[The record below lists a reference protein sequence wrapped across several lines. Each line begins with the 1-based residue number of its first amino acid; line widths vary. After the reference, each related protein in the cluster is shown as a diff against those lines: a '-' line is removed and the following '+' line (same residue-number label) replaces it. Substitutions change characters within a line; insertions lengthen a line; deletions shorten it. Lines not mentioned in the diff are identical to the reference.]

1 MQAFPIMC
9 QTVNTLVFATTHFSI
24 MVQKLPPTV
33 PEPVRGVCVL
43 IKRLLRTE
51 ISMYIICTCH

>member
-9 QTVNTLVFATTHFSI
+9 QTVNTLVFATTQLSF

-33 PEPVRGVCVL
+33 PEPVRGVRVL

-51 ISMYIICTCH
+51 ISISFT